1 MCSGPNS
8 TRARKNFNDN
18 EAGLLANSHRSP
30 WGLPAKKLAVTENC
44 ENSASDMW
52 GKYSSGFCPGFSPV
66 FPFQPP
72 VERVLVVATTL
83 SRCKVRHYFSHH
95 QIFKA

>member
-8 TRARKNFNDN
+8 TRARKYFNN
-18 EAGLLANSHRSP
+18 AAGLLAHSHRSP
-30 WGLPAKKLAVTENC
+30 WGLPTKKLAVTENC